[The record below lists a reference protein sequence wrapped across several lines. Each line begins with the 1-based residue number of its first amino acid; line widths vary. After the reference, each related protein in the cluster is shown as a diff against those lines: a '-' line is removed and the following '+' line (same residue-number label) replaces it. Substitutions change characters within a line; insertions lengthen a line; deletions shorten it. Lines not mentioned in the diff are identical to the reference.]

1 MAPRIKP
8 ARLAF
13 LRQLPD
19 DPLFT
24 AAELAERE
32 AAFLGVHVTQTR
44 KVSWAALLRYRGLG
58 ARRFQAVKARSAYH
72 LSPAF
77 FGATVKAVL
86 LDGRPAAEALARAHP
101 VPDDPLVAL
110 AREVLAADS
119 LNEARIAAM
128 VALVRIG

>member
-1 MAPRIKP
+1 M
-8 ARLAF
+8 
-13 LRQLPD
+13 
-19 DPLFT
+19 FT
-24 AAELAERE
+24 ATELAELE
-32 AAFLGVHVTQTR
+32 AAHLGVYVTQSR

-58 ARRFQAVKARSAYH
+58 VRRFQAVKARSAYY

-86 LDGRPAAEALARAHP
+86 LDGRPAADALAR

-110 AREVLAADS
+110 ARVDLAAES
-119 LNEARIAAM
+119 LDEARIAAM

>member
-19 DPLFT
+19 DLLFT

-32 AAFLGVHVTQTR
+32 AAYLGVHATQAR
-44 KVSWAALLRYRGLG
+44 KVSWAALLRFRGLG
-58 ARRFQAVKARSAYH
+58 VQRFQAVKARSAYH

-86 LDGRPAAEALARAHP
+86 LDGETAYEALERVHP
-101 VPDDPLVAL
+101 VPEDPLIAL
-110 AREVLAADS
+110 AREILAAES
-119 LNEARIAAM
+119 LDEARGAAM
-128 VALVRIG
+128 VALLRVG